1 MVLGRLHRQ
10 CNETLRRGTRRRR
23 RFQLCHGVGRFAF
36 VLPSPLG
43 HVYGCRCGTATHL
56 HRLGV
61 VHAQNSAKQL
71 RTVHVVHGVCSIA
84 RFFEFHE
91 RESTVLVRRHVERQ
105 RYVSNRPERQECCMQ
120 RVFRHFIVQ
129 STHVEIASWVG
140 GGHASFVPRLRT
152 CQPCQS
158 HPSEPMDDSHP
169 SRARPWV
176 TPRRRIGTNDK
187 YVHKDGMV
195 DVPYHA
201 KKEKG
206 MHHPKQ
212 ESLLHVIDM
221 GTGTPSIDIG
231 PRRPT

>member
-1 MVLGRLHRQ
+1 MQRNTTTWHPSTSPLPALPWRWQVRVRPAFASRARLRLQVWNGHASASVGCSSRAELCQTAPHRSCCPWRLQHRQ
-10 CNETLRRGTRRRR
+10 VLRIPRTRI
-23 RFQLCHGVGRFAF
+23 HGVGSTPRRAAKIRVESSRTARMLHATCF
-36 VLPSPLG
+36 PS
-43 HVYGCRCGTATHL
+43 L
-56 HRLGV
+56 HRP
-61 VHAQNSAKQL
+61 
-71 RTVHVVHGVCSIA
+71 I
-84 RFFEFHE
+84 
-91 RESTVLVRRHVERQ
+91 
-105 RYVSNRPERQECCMQ
+105 
-120 RVFRHFIVQ
+120 
-129 STHVEIASWVG
+129 HVEIASWVG